1 MSSVET
7 ARTPPAR
14 WRSVGSFLV
23 LYTVANV
30 AIPDALWDQ
39 VLSVIDSDVHRGV
52 LSLTGG
58 DGLVKITRPQ
68 WRKSAAIIGRRG
80 YPVAAI
86 TDHTVTLELTRAA
99 SWLGSNAR
107 GFRWREL
114 EAGFEFLGVPT
125 SERPAMREAIEQ
137 LREGV
142 LPLAGALDWPRGFG

>member
-1 MSSVET
+1 MSIEAS

-14 WRSVGSFLV
+14 WRSVGSYLV

-39 VLSVIDSDVHRGV
+39 VLSVIDSDAHLGV

-58 DGLVKITRPQ
+58 DGLVKITKPQ
-68 WRKSAAIIGRRG
+68 WRKSATVIGRRG

-99 SWLGSNAR
+99 GWLGSNAR

-114 EAGFEFLGVPT
+114 EAGLDFLAVPAE
-125 SERPAMREAIEQ
+125 ERGAMREAIEQ